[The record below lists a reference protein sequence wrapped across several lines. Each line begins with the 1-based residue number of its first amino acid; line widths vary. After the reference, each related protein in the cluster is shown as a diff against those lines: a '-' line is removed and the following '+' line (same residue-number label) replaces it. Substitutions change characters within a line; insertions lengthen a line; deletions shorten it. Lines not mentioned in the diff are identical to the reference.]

1 MRGRIKGR
9 KEHTLAYLRLARNN
23 VILKLQVDAFPPPP
37 QPPLSFLVHFGELW
51 KMNRRDKKVLC
62 PAGIQNC
69 ESTDSIQRHCHS
81 LTKNFVHVDG

>member
-1 MRGRIKGR
+1 MRCRIKGR

-23 VILKLQVDAFPPPP
+23 VILKLQVDVFPPP
-37 QPPLSFLVHFGELW
+37 QPPLSFPARFGELR

>member
-1 MRGRIKGR
+1 MLGR
-9 KEHTLAYLRLARNN
+9 KKCHFEITGRCVPL
-23 VILKLQVDAFPPPP
+23 FPTPSH
-37 QPPLSFLVHFGELW
+37 SFLAHFGELR

-69 ESTDSIQRHCHS
+69 KSTDSTTEARCHS